1 MILDGDILTYFD
13 EMGID
18 VEESVYED
26 TFSFIFKI
34 SYGSFDLDASF
45 TIHRSMNLLSFMVV
59 MENPEVIESI
69 PQALNALNANSTI
82 LKAYYDRLDDSVFIK
97 ASTFVTEDNVITC
110 IDYILTSIK
119 DLDYEYIEN
128 LYNSIYKEDYDT
140 SFDLEFEKAHKD
152 TSIEEDM
159 AELMSLL
166 RQKR

>member
-1 MILDGDILTYFD
+1 MILDGDILAYFD

-18 VEESVYED
+18 VEESTYED

-59 MENPEVIESI
+59 MENPEVIESM
-69 PQALNALNANSTI
+69 PLALNALNANSTI
-82 LKAYYDRLDDSVFIK
+82 LKAYYDRLDDAVFI
-97 ASTFVTEDNVITC
+97 NVITC

-128 LYNSIYKEDYDT
+128 LYNSIYKEDYDA
-140 SFDLEFEKAHKD
+140 SFDLEFEKAHQD

-166 RQKR
+166 RKKR

>member
-1 MILDGDILTYFD
+1 MILDGDILAYFD
-13 EMGID
+13 EMAID
-18 VEESVYED
+18 VEESTYED

-45 TIHRSMNLLSFMVV
+45 TIHRAMNLLSFMVV

-69 PQALNALNANSTI
+69 PEALNALNANSTI
-82 LKAYYDRLDDSVFIK
+82 LKAYYDRLDDAVFIK

-119 DLDYEYIEN
+119 ELDYEYIEN
-128 LYNSIYKEDYDT
+128 LYNSIYKEDYDA

-166 RQKR
+166 RKKR